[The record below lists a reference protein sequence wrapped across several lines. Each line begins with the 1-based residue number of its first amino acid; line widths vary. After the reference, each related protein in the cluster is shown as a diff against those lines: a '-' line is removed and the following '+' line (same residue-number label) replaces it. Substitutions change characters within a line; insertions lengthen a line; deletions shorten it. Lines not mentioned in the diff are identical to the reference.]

1 MAPDILSTTPP
12 RAFLPISGLSSQLW
26 KGMLTN
32 LRAAR
37 PWMPSLPVLN
47 VIVCFSS
54 LYLISCTSCVDHN
67 FFWGIQCATNGGSN
81 QIIELGSLKK
91 RIRTRLVINVK
102 MRKKL
107 DASEALILKRKSSE
121 ENFIQINF
129 YNFLPS
135 KEATCKKTFH
145 VSSHCIK
152 FSNNYF
158 LSDSSIPQFRL
169 LRYNKILLLTRLRG
183 IY

>member
-1 MAPDILSTTPP
+1 MLFDQTKFIELNTLTINSAWMMAPDILSTTPP

-91 RIRTRLVINVK
+91 RIRTRLVINLK

-107 DASEALILKRKSSE
+107 DASEALILNLSR
-121 ENFIQINF
+121 QF
-129 YNFLPS
+129 YPN
-135 KEATCKKTFH
+135 
-145 VSSHCIK
+145 
-152 FSNNYF
+152 
-158 LSDSSIPQFRL
+158 
-169 LRYNKILLLTRLRG
+169 
-183 IY
+183 

>member
-1 MAPDILSTTPP
+1 MYYCFISLSFFFFYWEFLSSHLLYIWTLFDQTKFIELNTLTINSAWMMAPDILSTTPP

-32 LRAAR
+32 LRVAR

-67 FFWGIQCATNGGSN
+67 FFSGIQCATNGGSN

-91 RIRTRLVINVK
+91 RIRTRLVINLK

-107 DASEALILKRKSSE
+107 DASEALILILSRK
-121 ENFIQINF
+121 F
-129 YNFLPS
+129 YPN
-135 KEATCKKTFH
+135 
-145 VSSHCIK
+145 
-152 FSNNYF
+152 
-158 LSDSSIPQFRL
+158 
-169 LRYNKILLLTRLRG
+169 
-183 IY
+183 